1 MSRHFKKEEFDKIF
15 EIYLSEGTK
24 NALHFMKEIEPKLIF
39 IKSTSLRNRLKKIV
53 SYYNLNMENQLLTK
67 SGSQRK
73 PGSGRPKKD
82 KKSKV
87 PNFEKIYQIRS
98 NNYRNSILWNCRKIL
113 DATRQTISKWK
124 TNSISKKEEK
134 YEQYREIILKVF
146 YENKQV
152 YGRVKM
158 SIVLREKYG
167 IYINYRTLGRIMK
180 YLNIKSIVRNKKKAR
195 EKKNTNFQKEDLVK
209 RDFNDKDSRGIIA
222 TDVTYIPAPA
232 DLKLFQN
239 HIFLSA
245 IIEYKTK
252 RILGYSIS
260 TKNDLKLV
268 IDNFK
273 NIKDFNRDSFI
284 IHSDHGYQYTSKYY
298 IDMIERKNGK
308 VSFSRVG
315 NSLDN
320 REIEYWFSCL
330 KSEWLKKVDYS
341 KITFNELKKLI
352 HQYII
357 WYNIKRI
364 QSVLDWKS
372 PQQYA
377 EMIQC

>member
-1 MSRHFKKEEFDKIF
+1 MED
-15 EIYLSEGTK
+15 LSQTK
-24 NALHFMKEIEPKLIF
+24 TAE
-39 IKSTSLRNRLKKIV
+39 
-53 SYYNLNMENQLLTK
+53 
-67 SGSQRK
+67 
-73 PGSGRPKKD
+73 
-82 KKSKV
+82 
-87 PNFEKIYQIRS
+87 
-98 NNYRNSILWNCRKIL
+98 IL

-180 YLNIKSIVRNKKKAR
+180 YLNIKSFVRNKKKVR

-245 IIEYKTK
+245 IIEHKTK

-260 TKNDLKLV
+260 TKNNLELV

-341 KITFNELKKLI
+341 KITFDELKKLI

-357 WYNIKRI
+357 WYNTKRI

-377 EMIQC
+377 EMIQY

>member
-15 EIYLSEGTK
+15 EIYSSEGTEK
-24 NALHFMKEIEPKLIF
+24 ALYFMKEIEPKLIF

-87 PNFEKIYQIRS
+87 PNFEKFTRQDLIIIATRYYEIAEKMDKNQKKNES
-98 NNYRNSILWNCRKIL
+98 HELEDLSQTKTAEIL

-180 YLNIKSIVRNKKKAR
+180 YLNIKSFVRNKKKVR
-195 EKKNTNFQKEDLVK
+195 EKKNTKFQKEDLVK

-232 DLKLFQN
+232 DLKPFQN

-245 IIEYKTK
+245 IIEHKTK

-330 KSEWLKKVDYS
+330 KSEWLKRL
-341 KITFNELKKLI
+341 IIQKLLSM
-352 HQYII
+352 
-357 WYNIKRI
+357 N
-364 QSVLDWKS
+364 
-372 PQQYA
+372 
-377 EMIQC
+377 

>member
-1 MSRHFKKEEFDKIF
+1 MDKNQKKNESHELED
-15 EIYLSEGTK
+15 LSQTK
-24 NALHFMKEIEPKLIF
+24 TAE
-39 IKSTSLRNRLKKIV
+39 
-53 SYYNLNMENQLLTK
+53 
-67 SGSQRK
+67 
-73 PGSGRPKKD
+73 
-82 KKSKV
+82 
-87 PNFEKIYQIRS
+87 
-98 NNYRNSILWNCRKIL
+98 IL

-180 YLNIKSIVRNKKKAR
+180 YLNIKSFVRNKKKFVKR
-195 EKKNTNFQKEDLVK
+195 RIQIFKKEDLVK
-209 RDFNDKDSRGIIA
+209 RDFNDKDSGGIIA

-232 DLKLFQN
+232 DSKTFPKTIYSYLQLLNIKLKEF
-239 HIFLSA
+239 
-245 IIEYKTK
+245 
-252 RILGYSIS
+252 LGYSIS

-330 KSEWLKKVDYS
+330 KSEWLKRLIIQ
-341 KITFNELKKLI
+341 KITFDELKKLI

-357 WYNIKRI
+357 WYNTKRI

-372 PQQYA
+372 PQQYL